1 MDINYLTRTV
11 AKINLNSGSLK
22 IFTYEKEGITFNT
35 KIRPVIY
42 DIYNHSNYNGKI
54 NFIIKASFKEG
65 YTIEDVLKE
74 YIEKEYDKESLIIAI
89 AGALFAIPE
98 AGPISITEGLKNIEI
113 EKGYLNKAGFKNVL
127 FNPIAIKSSGN
138 SDIYIY
144 IDNFSNENFIK
155 ENIGTI
161 EEGKLIKIIK

>member
-1 MDINYLTRTV
+1 MKSYCFGKV
-11 AKINLNSGSLK
+11 AECYYNQQIDHNFSNWQLK
-22 IFTYEKEGITFNT
+22 M
-35 KIRPVIY
+35 IY
-42 DIYNHSNYNGKI
+42 DMCQEAIIYNHSNYNGKI

>member
-1 MDINYLTRTV
+1 MNINYLTKTMT
-11 AKINLNSGSLK
+11 KINLNSGSLK
-22 IFTYEKEGITFNT
+22 IFTYKKEGITFNT

-54 NFIIKASFKEG
+54 NFIVKAFAKKG
-65 YTIEDVLKE
+65 YTTEDLLKE

-98 AGPISITEGLKNIEI
+98 AGPISISKGLKNIEI
-113 EKGYLNKAGFKNVL
+113 EKGYLNKAGFKNIL
-127 FNPIAIKSSGN
+127 FNPIATKSSGN
-138 SDIYIY
+138 SNIYIY
-144 IDNFSNENFIK
+144 IDDFSNENFIK

-161 EEGKLIKIIK
+161 EEGKLIKILK